1 MTRRSHRPGEA
12 APGPAPL
19 RSAVTDGHTTQ
30 FSLLESD
37 MGYETVRY
45 EVKEGVGTITLSR
58 PEAYN
63 ALNLALG
70 RDLFHATLEADEDRA
85 VRCIVITGAGKAFCA
100 GGDVKDFADN
110 PDRIGALIKELT
122 TYLHGAISRL
132 ARAPKPVV
140 MAVNGI
146 AAGGGMSLALSGD
159 LVVAAE
165 STKFTMA
172 YSKIAASPDG
182 SSSYFLPRM
191 IGLRRAL
198 ELHYTNRVL
207 SAREAMDW
215 GLVNRVHP
223 DAELPGAVAALAR
236 ELAQGPTLAF
246 GRAKLLFHQSTQESL
261 ETQMELE
268 AQAIAA
274 SGHTEDFR
282 NGVVAFARKQPV
294 TFAGR

>member
-1 MTRRSHRPGEA
+1 MAYETLGYD
-12 APGPAPL
+12 
-19 RSAVTDGHTTQ
+19 VTDG
-30 FSLLESD
+30 
-37 MGYETVRY
+37 VA
-45 EVKEGVGTITLSR
+45 TITLNR
-58 PEAYN
+58 PDAYN
-63 ALNLALG
+63 ALNLTLG
-70 RDLFHATLEADEDRA
+70 RELFHATLEADESRA
-85 VRCIVITGAGKAFCA
+85 VRCIVITGAGRAFCA

-110 PDRIGALIKELT
+110 PDRIGILIKELT
-122 TYLHGAISRL
+122 TYLHGAVSRL

-146 AAGGGMSLALSGD
+146 AAGGGMSLALAGD
-159 LVVAAE
+159 LVVATE
-165 STKFTMA
+165 SARFTMA

-207 SAREAMDW
+207 TANEAMQW

-223 DAELPGAVAALAR
+223 DAEFAGAVKTLAR

-246 GRAKLLFHQSTQESL
+246 GRAKALFHQSTQESL

-268 AQAIAA
+268 AQAIAQ

-282 NGVVAFARKQPV
+282 NGVTAFAKKQPV
-294 TFAGR
+294 TFQGR

>member
-1 MTRRSHRPGEA
+1 MAYEA
-12 APGPAPL
+12 IL
-19 RSAVTDGHTTQ
+19 YD
-30 FSLLESD
+30 
-37 MGYETVRY
+37 
-45 EVKEGVGTITLSR
+45 VKDSVATITLNR

-63 ALNLALG
+63 ALNLTLA
-70 RDLFHATLEADEDRA
+70 RDVFQATLEADESRD

-110 PDRIGALIKELT
+110 PDRIGILVKELT
-122 TYLHGAISRL
+122 TYLHGAVSRL
-132 ARAPKPVV
+132 ARSLKPVI
-140 MAVNGI
+140 MAVNGV

-165 STKFTMA
+165 SAKFNMA
-172 YSKIAASPDG
+172 YSRIAASPDG

-198 ELHYTNRVL
+198 ELHFTNRVL

-223 DAELPGAVAALAR
+223 EADFPAAVGALAR
-236 ELAQGPTLAF
+236 ELAHGPTLAF

-294 TFAGR
+294 TFTGR

>member
-1 MTRRSHRPGEA
+1 MTY
-12 APGPAPL
+12 
-19 RSAVTDGHTTQ
+19 D
-30 FSLLESD
+30 SLL
-37 MGYETVRY
+37 Y
-45 EVKEGVGTITLSR
+45 EVKDGVATLTLNR
-58 PEAYN
+58 PDAYN
-63 ALNLALG
+63 ALNLGLA
-70 RDLFHATLEADEDRA
+70 RDLFHATLEADEDGA
-85 VRCIVITGAGKAFCA
+85 VRCIVVTGAGKAFCA

-110 PDRIGALIKELT
+110 PDRIGILIKELT
-122 TYLHGAISRL
+122 TYLHGSVSRL
-132 ARAPKPVV
+132 ARSLKPVI

-146 AAGGGMSLALSGD
+146 AAGGGMSFALGGD

-165 STKFTMA
+165 SAKFTMA
-172 YSKIAASPDG
+172 YSRIAASPDG
-182 SSSYFLPRM
+182 SSSYFLPRL

-207 SAREAMDW
+207 GAREAMEW
-215 GLVNRVHP
+215 GLVNRVHA
-223 DAELPGAVAALAR
+223 DAEFGAAVRALAL

-282 NGVVAFARKQPV
+282 TGVTAFARKQPA
-294 TFAGR
+294 TFKGR